1 MKKTIAL
8 LLTLLLLLPVAA
20 GCSSLEKAPLESTA
34 EEKNEETKTETKV
47 ETETEP
53 SVTFVYP
60 SVTDKL
66 SAEKIA
72 AFPLATNDMTVE
84 ERRKLCVDFFRFSQ
98 TFAWTPDEDHDFSYT
113 LSGKTT
119 NKTVKQGTVYGGL
132 PYMRGTGNVY
142 RIMEF
147 YDPESG
153 VVDMKNA
160 AANQLYFGN
169 QCSIGASWGWARVV
183 NSAEYQ
189 WTQGMVASCGFIPV
203 GEYTY
208 DFSIP
213 RLGNGQILSTDVCKK
228 NGEEV
233 MFRSYAM
240 LKPADGLVYY
250 TTAGHVIMC
259 SSDPVV
265 VKNSDGTINGE
276 ESYITIIDQD
286 TGWEEK
292 TQSDGSVFLVQGSV
306 DQKITFAK
314 LYKGDYIPFTFPELL
329 GTDPIEEV
337 SCKVNIEGD
346 SVKRNDLP
354 NVTVTANYYIS
365 DVHLYV
371 YDESGEELAHKVSR
385 VSSAG
390 RTEVPLG
397 ASIGVSGLKKYAD
410 GKHKIKITCQLGYG
424 TCPTVWEG
432 TLAAE

>member
-1 MKKTIAL
+1 MKKIFAL
-8 LLTLLLLLPVAA
+8 LLALALLIPAFVS
-20 GCSSLEKAPLESTA
+20 CSSSLN
-34 EEKNEETKTETKV
+34 EEPEETKTEEAEVKETKK
-47 ETETEP
+47 TEAKEE
-53 SVTFVYP
+53 SGANYP
-60 SVTDKL
+60 EVSDKL
-66 SAEKIA
+66 SYEKIN
-72 AFPLATNDMTVE
+72 AFPLATNDMTLE

-119 NKTVKQGTVYGGL
+119 KKTVEQGTVYGGL

-147 YDPESG
+147 YDPETG
-153 VVDMKNA
+153 VVDMENA

-183 NSAEYQ
+183 NSANYE
-189 WTQGMVASCGFIPV
+189 WTSGMVASRGFVPV

-213 RLGNGQILSTDVCKK
+213 RFGNSKIISTDVCLK
-228 NGEEV
+228 NGEQI
-233 MFRSYAM
+233 MFRSYAQ

-265 VKNSDGTINGE
+265 VKNADGTINGN
-276 ESYITIIDQD
+276 ESYITVIDQD
-286 TGWEEK
+286 TGWVEK
-292 TQSDGSVFLVQGSV
+292 KQTDGSPFMVQGSV
-306 DQKITFAK
+306 DDKITFAK
-314 LYKGDYIPFTFPELL
+314 LFKGSYVPFTFPELL

-337 SCKVNIEGD
+337 TCSFSIQGDTVN
-346 SVKRNDLP
+346 RNDLP
-354 NVTVTANYYIS
+354 KATVTSNYYIS

-371 YDESGEELAHKVSR
+371 YDETGKEVAHKASR

-390 RTEVPLG
+390 RTEHTLG
-397 ASIGVSGLKKYAD
+397 SSIGTSGLKKFAD
-410 GKHKIKITCQLGYG
+410 GKHRIKITCQLGYG

>member
-1 MKKTIAL
+1 MKKIFAL
-8 LLTLLLLLPVAA
+8 LLALALLIPAFVS
-20 GCSSLEKAPLESTA
+20 CSSSLN
-34 EEKNEETKTETKV
+34 EEPEETKTEEAEVKETKK
-47 ETETEP
+47 TEAKEE
-53 SVTFVYP
+53 SGANYP
-60 SVTDKL
+60 EVSDKL
-66 SAEKIA
+66 SYEKIN
-72 AFPLATNDMTVE
+72 AFPLATNDMTLE

-119 NKTVKQGTVYGGL
+119 KKTVEQGTVYGGL

-147 YDPESG
+147 YDPETG
-153 VVDMKNA
+153 VVDMENA

-183 NSAEYQ
+183 NSANYE
-189 WTQGMVASCGFIPV
+189 WTSGMVASRGFVPV

-213 RLGNGQILSTDVCKK
+213 RFGNSKIISTDVCLK
-228 NGEEV
+228 NGEQI
-233 MFRSYAM
+233 MFRSYAQ

-265 VKNSDGTINGE
+265 VKNADGTINGN
-276 ESYITIIDQD
+276 ESYITVIDQD
-286 TGWEEK
+286 TGWVEK
-292 TQSDGSVFLVQGSV
+292 KQTDGSPFMVQGSV
-306 DQKITFAK
+306 DDKITFAK
-314 LYKGDYIPFTFPELL
+314 LFKGSYVPFTFPELL

-337 SCKVNIEGD
+337 TCSFSIQGDTVN
-346 SVKRNDLP
+346 RNDLP
-354 NVTVTANYYIS
+354 KATVTSNYYIS

-371 YDESGEELAHKVSR
+371 YDETGKEVAHKASR

-390 RTEVPLG
+390 RTEHTLG
-397 ASIGVSGLKKYAD
+397 SSIGTSGLKKFA
-410 GKHKIKITCQLGYG
+410 
-424 TCPTVWEG
+424 
-432 TLAAE
+432 

>member
-1 MKKTIAL
+1 MKRIL
-8 LLTLLLLLPVAA
+8 VLFLSLTLLLPTFVS
-20 GCSSLEKAPLESTA
+20 CSSSLNTPPTAQKTA
-34 EEKNEETKTETKV
+34 EAAVTEEPIKTQPETKKEA
-47 ETETEP
+47 
-53 SVTFVYP
+53 FDYP
-60 SVTDKL
+60 DVTDKL
-66 SAEKIA
+66 SLEKIN
-72 AFPLATNDMTVE
+72 AFPLATEDMSLE

-119 NKTVKQGTVYGGL
+119 KKTVEQGTVYGGL

-147 YDPESG
+147 YDTATG

-183 NSAEYQ
+183 NSADYQ
-189 WTQGMVASCGFIPV
+189 LTADMIAANGFIPV

-208 DFSIP
+208 DLTIS
-213 RLGNGQILSTDVCKK
+213 RLAGGNIISTDICKS
-228 NGEEV
+228 NGEQV
-233 MFRSYAM
+233 MFRSYAA
-240 LKPADGLVYY
+240 LQPADGLVYY

-259 SSDPVV
+259 SSEPVV
-265 VKNSDGTINGE
+265 VKNPDGSINGE
-276 ESYITIIDQD
+276 ESYVTIIDQD
-286 TGWEEK
+286 TGWTEQK
-292 TQSDGSVFLVQGSV
+292 QSDGSPFLVQGSV
-306 DQKITFAK
+306 DRKFTFAK

-337 SCKVNIEGD
+337 TCSFSITGD

-354 NVTVTANYYIS
+354 NASVKSNYYIS

-371 YDESGEELAHKVSR
+371 YDESGEEVYHKASR

-390 RTEVPLG
+390 RTEVTLG
-397 ASIGVSGLKKYAD
+397 SAIGVSAMKKFAD

-432 TLAAE
+432 ALAAE

>member
-8 LLTLLLLLPVAA
+8 LLALLLPVAA

-47 ETETEP
+47 ETETKP

-60 SVTDKL
+60 AVTDKL

-72 AFPLATNDMTVE
+72 AFPLATSDMTVE

-98 TFAWTPDEDHDFSYT
+98 TFAWTPDEDHDFTYT

-119 NKTVKQGTVYGGL
+119 KKTVEQGTVYGGL

-147 YDPESG
+147 YDPETG
-153 VVDMKNA
+153 VVDMEKA

-183 NSAEYQ
+183 NSANYQ
-189 WTQGMVASCGFIPV
+189 WTSGMVASKGFLPV

-208 DFSIP
+208 DLSLP
-213 RLGNGQILSTDVCKK
+213 RFGSSQTITTEICIK
-228 NGEEV
+228 NGEQT
-233 MFRSYAM
+233 MFRSYAC
-240 LKPADGLVYY
+240 LKPADGLVSY

-265 VKNSDGTINGE
+265 VKNADGTIDGE
-276 ESYITIIDQD
+276 KSYITVIDQD
-286 TGWEEK
+286 TGWVEK
-292 TQSDGSVFLVQGSV
+292 KQSDGSSFMVQGSV
-306 DQKITFAK
+306 DDKITFAK
-314 LYKGDYIPFTFPELL
+314 LFKGSYVPFTFPELL
-329 GTDPIEEV
+329 GTDPVEEV

-346 SVKRNDLP
+346 SVKRNNLP
-354 NVTVTANYYIS
+354 NVTVTSNYYIS

-371 YDESGEELAHKVSR
+371 YNEAGEEVAHKASR

-390 RTEVPLG
+390 RTEHTLG
-397 ASIGVSGLKKYAD
+397 TSVGVSSLKKFAD
-410 GKHKIKITCQLGYG
+410 GKHRVKITCQLGYG

-432 TLAAE
+432 ILAAE